1 MSEQTKFKGWPILI
15 ACFVLMFCMLG
26 GVQTFAVFIA
36 PIMSETGFSLG
47 AVAMMST
54 LATIGSFIGNMLFSR
69 IFKVLGAKWL
79 LVVCSI
85 ICAVYFIGT
94 SYAQTLFGMYA
105 AMAIGGFSTGVGTIA
120 PLSVIMTNW
129 FIKKRATYMSIVIAG
144 SMFGGALLMP
154 VSGFLVEMFDWRIA
168 FRLLGIGIGIISV
181 LTSLF
186 VIVEKPE
193 QKGLLAYGAGD
204 TSSAETR
211 AANAEAAGGVTPKE
225 ARSSLAFWLL
235 IVGILF
241 IGCSTNIENFLP
253 AYWRS
258 QGISVAMASSIMGIY
273 ALIAGVCAI
282 VLGRITDKLGGK
294 TYVLMTCIFFVIG
307 TIGIYFLGAAAM
319 PIIIMMCIPFA
330 LGGKKTS
337 NLTPPLVISQAF
349 GRKHYGAIIGAFTG
363 MFQLGIAL
371 SNPIISSL
379 HKISGG
385 YQMPFMAM
393 AVLNIVAFVMIFVAL
408 KVAPYRSQAVP
419 AMVKPDTV
427 SQATLKT
434 PQPA

>member
-1 MSEQTKFKGWPILI
+1 MSEQTKFSGWPILI
-15 ACFVLMFCMLG
+15 GCFILMFCMLG

-54 LATIGSFIGNMLFSR
+54 LATIGSFVGNMLFSR
-69 IFKVLGAKWL
+69 IFKILGAKWL
-79 LVVCSI
+79 LVICAI
-85 ICAVYFIGT
+85 ICAGYFFGT
-94 SYAQTLFGMYA
+94 SFSKTLFGMYT
-105 AMAIGGFSTGVGTIA
+105 AMAIGGFATGVGTIA

-129 FIKKRATYMSIVIAG
+129 FVKKRATYMSIVIAG

-154 VSGFLVEMFDWRIA
+154 VSGFLVEMFDWRVA
-168 FRLLGIGIGIISV
+168 FRILGCGIGIVSV

-186 VIVEKPE
+186 VIVENPAYKG
-193 QKGLLAYGAGD
+193 QKAYGAGD

-211 AANAEAAGGVTPKE
+211 AANAEAQSGVTAKE
-225 ARSSLAFWLL
+225 ARSSLSFWLL
-235 IVGILF
+235 ILGILF

-258 QGISVAMASSIMGIY
+258 QGVSVAMASSIMGVY

-282 VLGRITDKLGGK
+282 ILGRITDKLGGK
-294 TYVLMTCIFFVIG
+294 TYVLMTCVFFVIG
-307 TIGIYFLGAAAM
+307 TIGIYYLGAAAM
-319 PIIIMMCIPFA
+319 PFIIIMCIPFA

-349 GRKHYGAIIGAFTG
+349 GRKHYGAIIGYFTG

-379 HKISGG
+379 YKVSGG
-385 YQMPFMAM
+385 YQLPFIAM
-393 AVLNIVAFVMIFVAL
+393 AALNVVAFIMIITAL
-408 KVAPYRSQAVP
+408 KIAPYRREPQPV
-419 AMVKPDTV
+419 
-427 SQATLKT
+427 KT
-434 PQPA
+434 PPLQGAQPA